1 MEHELR
7 QNIYYELRWN
17 ILPCNNLKQEILRNK
32 KITRR
37 INVIYYLVGMF
48 GIRMT
53 RFNETNLHF
62 EWNNLSYVETT
73 V

>member
-32 KITRR
+32 K
-37 INVIYYLVGMF
+37 NNKKNKCYLLPRWYVWYSNDQ
-48 GIRMT
+48 IQR
-53 RFNETNLHF
+53 NEPTF
-62 EWNNLSYVETT
+62 
-73 V
+73 